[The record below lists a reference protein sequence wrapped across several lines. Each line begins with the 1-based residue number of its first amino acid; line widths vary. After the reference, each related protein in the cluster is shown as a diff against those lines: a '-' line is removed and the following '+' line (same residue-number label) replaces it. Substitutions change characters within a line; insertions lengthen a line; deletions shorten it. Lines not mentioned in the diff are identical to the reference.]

1 MHLLR
6 VEEGGA
12 LYDSDE
18 AVDLGQPPGDI
29 VILTSA
35 DTEVSLLSAAVAGW
49 QAEGDVPE
57 VRIANYLSLSHPFS
71 VDQYIASTIAGAR
84 LVIVRLLG
92 GSAYWTYGVQ
102 QLRAQAEAGGVPVAF
117 LPGDARP
124 DPELDYLSTFDTG
137 TCRSLAAYLDA
148 GGRTTRSASFTLRA
162 TSSTG
167 PRPRRRRV
175 RCCGRNLLARN
186 GYARP
191 AVDCRRLG
199 GRRAGGGHCLLP
211 GLAAGRRSRA
221 GRCDDRSLP
230 RGRIEPAA
238 VVQRQ
243 PEGW

>member
-102 QLRAQAEAGGVPVAF
+102 QLRAQAE
-117 LPGDARP
+117 
-124 DPELDYLSTFDTG
+124 LS
-137 TCRSLAAYLDA
+137 LI
-148 GGRTTRSASFTLRA
+148 
-162 TSSTG
+162 
-167 PRPRRRRV
+167 
-175 RCCGRNLLARN
+175 
-186 GYARP
+186 
-191 AVDCRRLG
+191 
-199 GRRAGGGHCLLP
+199 H
-211 GLAAGRRSRA
+211 
-221 GRCDDRSLP
+221 
-230 RGRIEPAA
+230 I
-238 VVQRQ
+238 
-243 PEGW
+243 

>member
-1 MHLLR
+1 M
-6 VEEGGA
+6 
-12 LYDSDE
+12 
-18 AVDLGQPPGDI
+18 
-29 VILTSA
+29 
-35 DTEVSLLSAAVAGW
+35 AGW

-148 GGRTTRSASFTLRA
+148 GGPDNALGFLYAARDIIDGTETAPPPRPLLRA
-162 TSSTG
+162 G
-167 PRPRRRRV
+167 IYWPGGIRPT
-175 RCCGRNLLARN
+175 
-186 GYARP
+186 
-191 AVDCRRLG
+191 CRRLPPTG
-199 GRRAGGGHCLLP
+199 WKARRWRPLSFTGPCCRPAIS
-211 GLAAGRRSRA
+211 RRSMR
-221 GRCDDRSLP
+221 
-230 RGRIEPAA
+230 
-238 VVQRQ
+238 
-243 PEGW
+243 

>member
-148 GGRTTRSASFTLRA
+148 GGPDNALGFLYAARDIIDGTETAPPPRPLLRA
-162 TSSTG
+162 GIYWPGMDTPDLPSIAADWVEG
-167 PRPRRRRV
+167 APVAAIVFYRALLQAGDLAPV
-175 RCCGRNLLARN
+175 DAMIEACCE
-186 GYARP
+186 
-191 AVDCRRLG
+191 
-199 GRRAGGGHCLLP
+199 AGLNPLP
-211 GLAAGRRSRA
+211 
-221 GRCDDRSLP
+221 
-230 RGRIEPAA
+230 
-238 VVQRQ
+238 
-243 PEGW
+243 

>member
-92 GSAYWTYGVQ
+92 WRSVEHRGVD
-102 QLRAQAEAGGVPVAF
+102 E
-117 LPGDARP
+117 
-124 DPELDYLSTFDTG
+124 
-137 TCRSLAAYLDA
+137 
-148 GGRTTRSASFTLRA
+148 
-162 TSSTG
+162 
-167 PRPRRRRV
+167 
-175 RCCGRNLLARN
+175 
-186 GYARP
+186 
-191 AVDCRRLG
+191 
-199 GRRAGGGHCLLP
+199 RRA
-211 GLAAGRRSRA
+211 RA
-221 GRCDDRSLP
+221 R
-230 RGRIEPAA
+230 
-238 VVQRQ
+238 
-243 PEGW
+243 